1 MSVLIMRERAI
12 AGMQNDHRKMME
24 MTPEQN
30 KNYSNFAVQTVPQDE
45 QNVAVQTVPQDEQGF
60 LPVR

>member
-1 MSVLIMRERAI
+1 
-12 AGMQNDHRKMME
+12 MQNDHRKMME